1 MGASDTSVRRARAAT
16 VAVVLVVGAFASV
29 ATTSGPE
36 MCPKPTRR
44 VEVSEFYGDQR
55 YDVGFK
61 RWASPRQVTAGS
73 FTLSDVAVLIGSC
86 VASSGADAHGGV
98 RVPVGFDIDHVPAGS
113 APDRLFASFV
123 VRDGSGLEWLPAAVS
138 IEEAQPAQGRR
149 AAQPA
154 HVGLVFLL
162 PVGIEAPVTLQLGD
176 LDPDRVQPISLDPPA
191 KPTSR

>member
-1 MGASDTSVRRARAAT
+1 MSRIAYVNG
-16 VAVVLVVGAFASV
+16 
-29 ATTSGPE
+29 
-36 MCPKPTRR
+36 
-44 VEVSEFYGDQR
+44 R
-55 YDVGFK
+55 YL
-61 RWASPRQVTAGS
+61 P
-73 FTLSDVAVLIGSC
+73 
-86 VASSGADAHGGV
+86 HG
-98 RVPVGFDIDHVPAGS
+98 
-113 APDRLFASFV
+113 
-123 VRDGSGLEWLPAAVS
+123 EAAVS